1 VQAKILIIED
11 VREMADLVSLYL
23 QKEGMDSTTC
33 ETGEEGLAAF
43 ARESYDLVV
52 LDINLPGIDGFEF
65 LQRLR
70 TTSAVPVMI
79 VSARDADE
87 DMILGLGIGAD
98 EFVTKPFSP
107 KVLVA
112 RVRAMLRRAN
122 DHRAGPSII
131 SFGDFSLDVD
141 GFLLKKG
148 GVRIPLSSREFE
160 VLVYLTAHPGKAMT
174 PDTIYGDVWKNQ
186 YGDVTA
192 VAVYIQRLRRKIE
205 ADPSAPVFIE
215 TVHGMG
221 YRFNA
226 ESMHP

>member
-11 VREMADLVSLYL
+11 VKEMADLIRLYL
-23 QKEGMDSTTC
+23 QKEGMDATLC
-33 ETGEEGLAAF
+33 ETGEAGLEVF
-43 ARESYDLVV
+43 GRERFDLVV

-65 LQRLR
+65 LQRIR
-70 TTSAVPVMI
+70 KASAVPVMI

-112 RVRAMLRRAN
+112 RVRAMLRRATDLKTPPN
-122 DHRAGPSII
+122 SVK
-131 SFGDFSLDVD
+131 FGDYVLDID
-141 GFLLKKG
+141 GYLLKKG
-148 GVRIPLSSREFE
+148 GEKVSLSSKEFE
-160 VLVYLTAHPGKAMT
+160 VLAYLAMHPGKAMT
-174 PDTIYGDVWKNQ
+174 PDTIYGDVWRNQ
-186 YGDVTA
+186 YGDITA
-192 VAVYIQRLRRKIE
+192 VAVYIQRLRKKIE

-226 ESMHP
+226 EAIHA

>member
-1 VQAKILIIED
+1 MQAKVLIIED
-11 VREMADLVSLYL
+11 VSEMADLISLYL
-23 QKEGMDSTTC
+23 QKEGMEATLC
-33 ETGEEGLAAF
+33 ETGEDGLVAF
-43 ARESYDLVV
+43 EKDRFDLVV

-70 TTSAVPVMI
+70 RTSAVPVMI

-112 RVRAMLRRAN
+112 RARAILRRAT
-122 DHRAGPSII
+122 DMRASPNSIR
-131 SFGDFSLDVD
+131 FGDFVLDID
-141 GFLLKKG
+141 GFLLKRG
-148 GVRIPLSSREFE
+148 GEKVPLSSKEFE
-160 VLVYLTAHPGKAMT
+160 VLAFLATHPGKAMSA
-174 PDTIYGDVWKNQ
+174 DTIYSEVWKNQ

-205 ADPSAPVFIE
+205 ADPSAPAVIE

-221 YRFNA
+221 YRFNGQENA
-226 ESMHP
+226 V

>member
-1 VQAKILIIED
+1 VQARVLIIED
-11 VREMADLVSLYL
+11 VKEMADLIRLYL
-23 QKEGMDSTTC
+23 QKEGMDATLC
-33 ETGEEGLAAF
+33 ESGESGLAEF
-43 ARESYDLVV
+43 GRERYDLIV
-52 LDINLPGIDGFEF
+52 LDINLPGMDGFEF

-70 TTSAVPVMI
+70 RTSAVPVMI

-112 RVRAMLRRAN
+112 RVRAMLRRATDMKASSN
-122 DHRAGPSII
+122 SVK
-131 SFGDFSLDVD
+131 FGDFVLDID
-141 GFLLKKG
+141 GYLLKKSG
-148 GVRIPLSSREFE
+148 QKVALSSKEFE
-160 VLVYLTAHPGKAMT
+160 VLAHLATHPGKAMT
-174 PDTIYGDVWKNQ
+174 PETIYAEVWRNQ

-192 VAVYIQRLRRKIE
+192 VAVYIQRLRKKIE
-205 ADPSAPVFIE
+205 QDPSAPLFIE

-226 ESMHP
+226 EAMHA